1 MSDHKQ
7 FMREFYSPIQYRRL
21 VNLMKALNNLI
32 WWKK

>member
-1 MSDHKQ
+1 MSDDKQ
-7 FMREFYSPIQYRRL
+7 FLREFFSHLQYRRL